1 MQIGI
6 SDLSRTVTATE
17 LSKSAF
23 SQANTIMNF
32 NGSNPFFGH
41 IPGPPNGCHRVY
53 QGMSSLNQNAMPN
66 RAPPPYFFR
75 QSSLPN
81 DPAPMHHWGGGHGIM
96 RLSRQWSSGYE
107 SHHRGLI
114 PLGHHGHPS
123 SHGFGRHGRFF
134 HPYHVPTRLPNPIRN
149 FAPGGY
155 PRLSGNDNLQRFFNP
170 IDRNVPGGFP
180 APTRHNLP
188 SRFSNTNGHYGPI
201 RSNHF
206 SNHRGSS
213 TTTRNNLSNE
223 VHAQNEISN
232 RQNAHITQ
240 RVGID
245 HRSRSFIPWKDQLGG
260 KHQKRSSKES
270 KLDASVEPAFL
281 EEAPPKETPKY
292 VEPRDEEFEKS
303 LLEYANREFFNPESL
318 FNNFEVSG
326 HSLYLDQPMNY
337 EEESVTAQLDDDTL
351 RNVGAPAFNY
361 GYGGFPI
368 PSLPENEDIEYH
380 EEETK
385 WIRKRDIEKKQ
396 KLTEYKKIL
405 MGTVDRL
412 QMEVN
417 KKRSEIEEIIENTEK
432 QTRDDARLLE
442 RKSIYFFVEETDAQ
456 KKDRKWRSK
465 FLSHFGN
472 VKDLPLDQLMV
483 RLKNALREKKQL
495 QKRRESK
502 EIIKKV
508 EEDIRVAEKFLGR
521 ASTYFIAEQELERAS
536 REMRSIIQ
544 FDNKLKRRLNE
555 RDTLWKEIMEKNC
568 VKTTL
573 NHQFTDV
580 LNMEK
585 DTEQWRP
592 SKVVSIPW
600 IFRLAKSSSTAHYQL
615 TVDFKP
621 LVPVASGFI
630 ATVRPTIG
638 TKKLSISKFEYFG
651 DKGNSATVF
660 EMTFREEEI
669 EKYLDDGHLFV
680 KLKVCVKSGNDL
692 RERLEFNKSEDRD
705 TCVIVEDQR
714 FYVSKREL
722 ASFSPVFDRM
732 FFGGFVESKKSEITS
747 KGIFASDFH
756 DFLVFCVNGGRL
768 ENDTVRGI
776 ADIAE
781 MYDIEAVRLC
791 ASTSF
796 HRIKQLCPPT
806 MICSKF

>member
-1 MQIGI
+1 
-6 SDLSRTVTATE
+6 
-17 LSKSAF
+17 
-23 SQANTIMNF
+23 
-32 NGSNPFFGH
+32 
-41 IPGPPNGCHRVY
+41 
-53 QGMSSLNQNAMPN
+53 MPN

-240 RVGID
+240 RVGIGRHNQMNTQISD

-270 KLDASVEPAFL
+270 KLV
-281 EEAPPKETPKY
+281 
-292 VEPRDEEFEKS
+292 
-303 LLEYANREFFNPESL
+303 
-318 FNNFEVSG
+318 NNFEVSG

-380 EEETK
+380 EE
-385 WIRKRDIEKKQ
+385 
-396 KLTEYKKIL
+396 
-405 MGTVDRL
+405 
-412 QMEVN
+412 
-417 KKRSEIEEIIENTEK
+417 
-432 QTRDDARLLE
+432 
-442 RKSIYFFVEETDAQ
+442 
-456 KKDRKWRSK
+456 
-465 FLSHFGN
+465 
-472 VKDLPLDQLMV
+472 
-483 RLKNALREKKQL
+483 
-495 QKRRESK
+495 
-502 EIIKKV
+502 
-508 EEDIRVAEKFLGR
+508 
-521 ASTYFIAEQELERAS
+521 
-536 REMRSIIQ
+536 
-544 FDNKLKRRLNE
+544 
-555 RDTLWKEIMEKNC
+555 

-732 FFGGFVESKKSEITS
+732 FFGGFEESKKSEITL

-781 MYDIEAVRLC
+781 MYDIEAVRLMC
-791 ASTSF
+791 INFISQNQTYSTIEKRQF
-796 HRIKQLCPPT
+796 GEEFGIPELKNYVRQQ
-806 MICSKF
+806 